1 MMSGIPSPGP
11 QAFLLSPAGPGT
23 LHLERHHMTKT
34 TPLRRYIRGEYYQAI
49 GFAIGAFIVW
59 ASVEISEFINFA
71 LGL

>member
-1 MMSGIPSPGP
+1 
-11 QAFLLSPAGPGT
+11 
-23 LHLERHHMTKT
+23 MTKT